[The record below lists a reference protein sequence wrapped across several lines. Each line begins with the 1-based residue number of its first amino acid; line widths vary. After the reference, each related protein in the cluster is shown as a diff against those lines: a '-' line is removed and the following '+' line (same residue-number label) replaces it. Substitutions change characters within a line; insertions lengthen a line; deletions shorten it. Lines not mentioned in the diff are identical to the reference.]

1 MNNWLDKLERKFSR
15 YAIPNLMTYIIILY
29 GRGGIMKNL
38 RKSFFRGNQILF
50 ILTVVFGILGI
61 GISIAFAYLLQR
73 LLDVANTGTIDELKR
88 LILFSLIIFAA
99 LFLVE
104 MLLKRIKAAFLKKA
118 MLQYKKDA
126 FEMITKKG
134 ISSFASETTSS
145 YLSILTN
152 DATYIENNYLVGLI
166 ASIAQL
172 TSFFGAL
179 ALMIYYNWMLTL
191 VVILSCSIPIG
202 LSIIF
207 GKKLQI
213 LEKEISKKNENF
225 MGKVKDLLSGF
236 FIIKS
241 FQAENTAI
249 KLFDNENEELES
261 EKENRKNTEGTI
273 NAISSVLSGALQIAV
288 FVVGA
293 FLAIKGDITV
303 GVVLA
308 FVQLMNN
315 IMEPIQTLPALFA
328 KRKAASG
335 LIDKMEGYARSN
347 EEEVGTLEL
356 KNIYD
361 GIKFEDVSFS
371 YNDDGE
377 LALKDINL
385 NFEKGKSYAVVGE
398 SGSGKSTILRLI
410 MRGYLNY
417 TGDIKLDDKELKD
430 VDSTSLYNLL
440 SIVQQDVFIFNST
453 IKDNITL
460 YKNFDED
467 KINKA
472 IELAGLRKLIANKG
486 IDFNCGENGVNLS
499 GGERQRISIA
509 RSLLK
514 NTEVLLMDEATSALD
529 AETSKA
535 VLDQILSLD
544 ELTRIVITH
553 SLKKEELKK
562 FDKIIVMRNG
572 MVQEK
577 GSYEELVEKKDYFY
591 SLCNIGI

>member
-1 MNNWLDKLERKFSR
+1 
-15 YAIPNLMTYIIILY
+15 
-29 GRGGIMKNL
+29 MKNL

-50 ILTVVFGILGI
+50 ILTIVFGILGI

-73 LLDVANTGTIDELKR
+73 LLDVANTGTIEELKR

-118 MLQYKKDA
+118 MLQYKNDA

-152 DATYIENNYLVGLI
+152 DATYIEDNYLLGLI
-166 ASIAQL
+166 ASIVQL

-179 ALMIYYNWMLTL
+179 ALMIYYNWMMTL

-249 KLFDNENEELES
+249 KLFNNENEELES

-293 FLAIKGDITV
+293 FLAIRGDITV

-335 LIDKMEGYARSN
+335 LIAKMESYAKSN

-356 KNIYD
+356 KKIND

-562 FDKIIVMRNG
+562 FDEIIVMKNG
-572 MVQEK
+572 MVQEI

-591 SLCNIGI
+591 SLCNIGF

>member
-1 MNNWLDKLERKFSR
+1 
-15 YAIPNLMTYIIILY
+15 
-29 GRGGIMKNL
+29 MKNL

-118 MLQYKKDA
+118 MLQYKNDA

-152 DATYIENNYLVGLI
+152 DATYIENNYLLGLI

-179 ALMIYYNWMLTL
+179 ALMIYYNWMMTL

-335 LIDKMEGYARSN
+335 LIDKMEGYAKSN

-356 KNIYD
+356 KNINN

-417 TGDIKLDDKELKD
+417 TGEIKLDEKELKD

-486 IDFNCGENGVNLS
+486 MDFNCGENGVNLS

-562 FDKIIVMRNG
+562 FDEIIVMRNG

-591 SLCNIGI
+591 SLCNIGL

>member
-1 MNNWLDKLERKFSR
+1 MN
-15 YAIPNLMTYIIILY
+15 
-29 GRGGIMKNL
+29 NL

-73 LLDVANTGTIDELKR
+73 LLDVANTGTIDELKK

-152 DATYIENNYLVGLI
+152 DATYIEDNYLVGLI

-179 ALMIYYNWMLTL
+179 ALMIYYNWMMTL

-249 KLFDNENEELES
+249 KLFNDENEELES

-273 NAISSVLSGALQIAV
+273 NAISSVLSGALQIVV

-335 LIDKMEGYARSN
+335 LIDKMEGYAKSN

-356 KNIYD
+356 KNINN

-417 TGDIKLDDKELKD
+417 TGDIKLDEKELKD

-562 FDKIIVMRNG
+562 FDEIIVMRNG

>member
-1 MNNWLDKLERKFSR
+1 
-15 YAIPNLMTYIIILY
+15 
-29 GRGGIMKNL
+29 MKNL
-38 RKSFFRGNQILF
+38 RKSFFRGNKILF
-50 ILTVVFGILGI
+50 ALTIVFGILGI

-118 MLQYKKDA
+118 MLQYKNDA

-152 DATYIENNYLVGLI
+152 DATYIENNYLLGLI

-179 ALMIYYNWMLTL
+179 ALMIYYNWMMTL

-335 LIDKMEGYARSN
+335 LIDKMEGYAKSN

-356 KNIYD
+356 KNINN
-361 GIKFEDVSFS
+361 GIKFEGVSFS

-417 TGDIKLDDKELKD
+417 TGDIKLDEKELKD

-562 FDKIIVMRNG
+562 FDEIIVMRNG

>member
-1 MNNWLDKLERKFSR
+1 
-15 YAIPNLMTYIIILY
+15 
-29 GRGGIMKNL
+29 MKNL
-38 RKSFFRGNQILF
+38 RKSFFRGNKILF
-50 ILTVVFGILGI
+50 ALTIIFGILGI

-73 LLDVANTGTIDELKR
+73 LLDVANTGTIDELKK

-99 LFLVE
+99 LFLVQ

-152 DATYIENNYLVGLI
+152 DATYIEDNYLVGLI

-179 ALMIYYNWMLTL
+179 ALMIYYNWMMTL
-191 VVILSCSIPIG
+191 AVILSCSIPIG

-315 IMEPIQTLPALFA
+315 VMEPIQTLPALFA

-335 LIDKMEGYARSN
+335 LIDKMEGYAKSN
-347 EEEVGTLEL
+347 EEETGSLEVKNIDKGIIFNNVNFSYNNNEILAL
-356 KNIYD
+356 KNINA
-361 GIKFEDVSFS
+361 KF
-371 YNDDGE
+371 N
-377 LALKDINL
+377 N
-385 NFEKGKSYAVVGE
+385 GKSYAIVGE
-398 SGSGKSTILRLI
+398 SGSGKSTILRLL

-417 TGDIKLDDKELKD
+417 DGLIKFDDSDLKD
-430 VDSTSLYNLL
+430 IESTSLYNLL
-440 SIVQQDVFIFNST
+440 SMVQQDVFIFNST

-460 YKNFDED
+460 YKDFDD
-467 KINKA
+467 AKVNKA
-472 IELAGLRKLIANKG
+472 IELSGLKSLIEKKG
-486 IDFNCGENGVNLS
+486 LDFNCGENGVNLS

-514 NTEVLLMDEATSALD
+514 NTKVLLMDEATSALD
-529 AETSKA
+529 AETSKL
-535 VLDQILSLD
+535 VLDQILSLE

-562 FDKIIVMRNG
+562 FDEILVMKNGEIVEQG
-572 MVQEK
+572 T
-577 GSYEELVEKKDYFY
+577 YDELITKKDYFY
-591 SLCNIGI
+591 SLCNIGL

>member
-1 MNNWLDKLERKFSR
+1 MWV
-15 YAIPNLMTYIIILY
+15 
-29 GRGGIMKNL
+29 GGNSMKNL
-38 RKSFFRGNQILF
+38 RKSFFRGNKILF
-50 ILTVVFGILGI
+50 ALTIIFGILGI

-73 LLDVANTGTIDELKR
+73 LLDVANTGTIDELKK

-118 MLQYKKDA
+118 MLQYKNDA

-152 DATYIENNYLVGLI
+152 DATYIEDNYLVGLI

-179 ALMIYYNWMLTL
+179 ALMIYYNWMMTL
-191 VVILSCSIPIG
+191 AVILSCSIPIG

-335 LIDKMEGYARSN
+335 LIDKMEGYAKSN

-356 KNIYD
+356 KNIND

-535 VLDQILSLD
+535 VLDQILLLD

-562 FDKIIVMRNG
+562 FDEIIVMKNG

>member
-1 MNNWLDKLERKFSR
+1 
-15 YAIPNLMTYIIILY
+15 
-29 GRGGIMKNL
+29 MKNL

-118 MLQYKKDA
+118 MLQYKNDA

-152 DATYIENNYLVGLI
+152 DATYIEDNYLVGLI

-179 ALMIYYNWMLTL
+179 ALMIYYNWMMTL

-249 KLFDNENEELES
+249 KLFNNENEELES

-335 LIDKMEGYARSN
+335 LIDKMEGYAKSN

-356 KNIYD
+356 KNINN

-486 IDFNCGENGVNLS
+486 MDFNCGENGVNLS

-562 FDKIIVMRNG
+562 FDEIIVMRNG

-591 SLCNIGI
+591 SLCNIGL

>member
-1 MNNWLDKLERKFSR
+1 
-15 YAIPNLMTYIIILY
+15 
-29 GRGGIMKNL
+29 MKNL
-38 RKSFFRGNQILF
+38 RKSFFRGNKILF
-50 ILTVVFGILGI
+50 ALTIIFGILGI

-118 MLQYKKDA
+118 MLQYKNDA

-179 ALMIYYNWMLTL
+179 ALMIYYNWMMTL
-191 VVILSCSIPIG
+191 AVILSCSIPIG

-335 LIDKMEGYARSN
+335 LIDKMEGYAKSN

-430 VDSTSLYNLL
+430 VDSTSLYNLF

-562 FDKIIVMRNG
+562 FDEIIVMRNG

-577 GSYEELVEKKDYFY
+577 GSYEELVEMKDYFY
-591 SLCNIGI
+591 SLCNIGL

>member
-1 MNNWLDKLERKFSR
+1 
-15 YAIPNLMTYIIILY
+15 
-29 GRGGIMKNL
+29 MKNL
-38 RKSFFRGNQILF
+38 RKSFFRGNKILF
-50 ILTVVFGILGI
+50 ALTIIFGILGI

-118 MLQYKKDA
+118 MLQYKNDA

-152 DATYIENNYLVGLI
+152 DATYIENNYLLGLI

-179 ALMIYYNWMLTL
+179 ALMIYYNWMMTL

-335 LIDKMEGYARSN
+335 LIDKMEGYAKSN

-356 KNIYD
+356 KNINN

-417 TGDIKLDDKELKD
+417 TGDIKLDEKELKD

-562 FDKIIVMRNG
+562 FDEIIVMRNG

>member
-1 MNNWLDKLERKFSR
+1 
-15 YAIPNLMTYIIILY
+15 
-29 GRGGIMKNL
+29 MKNL
-38 RKSFFRGNQILF
+38 RKSFFRGNKILF
-50 ILTVVFGILGI
+50 ALTIIFGILGI

-73 LLDVANTGTIDELKR
+73 LLDVANTGSLDELKR
-88 LILFSLIIFAA
+88 LIIFSLIIFAA
-99 LFLVE
+99 LFIVE

-118 MLQYKKDA
+118 MLQYKNDA
-126 FEMITKKG
+126 FNMITKKG

-152 DATYIENNYLVGLI
+152 DATYIEDNYLVGLI
-166 ASIAQL
+166 ASIVQL

-179 ALMIYYNWMLTL
+179 ALMIYYNWMMTL
-191 VVILSCSIPIG
+191 AVILSCSIPIG

-249 KLFDNENEELES
+249 KLFNNENEELEK

-335 LIDKMEGYARSN
+335 LIDKMEGYAKSN
-347 EEEVGTLEL
+347 EEETGSLEVKNIDEGIIFNNVNFSYNNNDILAL
-356 KNIYD
+356 KNINT
-361 GIKFEDVSFS
+361 KF
-371 YNDDGE
+371 N
-377 LALKDINL
+377 
-385 NFEKGKSYAVVGE
+385 KGKSYAIVGE

-417 TGDIKLDDKELKD
+417 TGEILFDASELKD
-430 VDSTSLYNLL
+430 IDSNSLYKLL
-440 SIVQQDVFIFNST
+440 SIVQQDVFIFNSN

-460 YKNFDED
+460 YKDFDD
-467 KINKA
+467 AKVNKA
-472 IELAGLRKLIANKG
+472 IELSGLKSLIEKKG
-486 IDFNCGENGVNLS
+486 LDFNCGENGVNLS

-514 NTEVLLMDEATSALD
+514 NTKVLLMDEATSALD
-529 AETSKA
+529 AETSKL
-535 VLDQILSLD
+535 VLDQILSLE

-562 FDKIIVMRNG
+562 FDEILVMKNGEIVEQGN
-572 MVQEK
+572 
-577 GSYEELVEKKDYFY
+577 YDELITKKDYFY
-591 SLCNIGI
+591 SLCNIGL

>member
-1 MNNWLDKLERKFSR
+1 
-15 YAIPNLMTYIIILY
+15 
-29 GRGGIMKNL
+29 MKNL

-118 MLQYKKDA
+118 MLQYKNDA

-152 DATYIENNYLVGLI
+152 DATYIENNYLLGLI

-179 ALMIYYNWMLTL
+179 ALMIYYNWMMTL

-335 LIDKMEGYARSN
+335 LIDKMEGYAKSN
-347 EEEVGTLEL
+347 EEEVGTIEL
-356 KNIYD
+356 KNINN

-417 TGDIKLDDKELKD
+417 TGDIKLDEKELKD

-562 FDKIIVMRNG
+562 FDEIIVMRNG

>member
-1 MNNWLDKLERKFSR
+1 
-15 YAIPNLMTYIIILY
+15 
-29 GRGGIMKNL
+29 MKNL

-50 ILTVVFGILGI
+50 ILTIVFGILGI

-88 LILFSLIIFAA
+88 LILFSLIIFVA
-99 LFLVE
+99 LFLVQ

-118 MLQYKKDA
+118 MLQYKKYA

-152 DATYIENNYLVGLI
+152 DATYIEDNYLVGLI
-166 ASIAQL
+166 ASIVQL

-179 ALMIYYNWMLTL
+179 ALMIYYNWVMTL
-191 VVILSCSIPIG
+191 AVILSCSIPIG

-249 KLFDNENEELES
+249 KLFNNENEELES

-288 FVVGA
+288 FVIGA
-293 FLAIKGDITV
+293 FLAIRGDITV

-335 LIDKMEGYARSN
+335 LIDKMEGYAKSN

-356 KNIYD
+356 KKIND

-417 TGDIKLDDKELKD
+417 DGLIKFDNNDLKD
-430 VDSTSLYNLL
+430 IESTSLYNLL
-440 SIVQQDVFIFNST
+440 SMVQQDVFIFNST

-460 YKNFDED
+460 YKDFDD
-467 KINKA
+467 AKVNKA
-472 IELAGLRKLIANKG
+472 IELSGLKSLIEKKG
-486 IDFNCGENGVNLS
+486 LDFNCGENGVNLS

-562 FDKIIVMRNG
+562 FDEIIVMRNG

-591 SLCNIGI
+591 SLCNIGF

>member
-1 MNNWLDKLERKFSR
+1 
-15 YAIPNLMTYIIILY
+15 
-29 GRGGIMKNL
+29 MKNL

-118 MLQYKKDA
+118 MLQYKNDA

-179 ALMIYYNWMLTL
+179 ALMIYYNWMMTL

-335 LIDKMEGYARSN
+335 LIDKMEGYAKSN

-417 TGDIKLDDKELKD
+417 TGDIKLDEKELKD

-562 FDKIIVMRNG
+562 FDEIIVMRNG

-591 SLCNIGI
+591 SLCNIGL

>member
-1 MNNWLDKLERKFSR
+1 
-15 YAIPNLMTYIIILY
+15 
-29 GRGGIMKNL
+29 MKNL
-38 RKSFFRGNQILF
+38 RKSFFRGNKILF
-50 ILTVVFGILGI
+50 TLTIIFGILGI

-118 MLQYKKDA
+118 MLQYKNDA

-152 DATYIENNYLVGLI
+152 DATYIENNYLLGLI

-179 ALMIYYNWMLTL
+179 ALMIYYNWMMTL
-191 VVILSCSIPIG
+191 AVILSCSIPIG

-249 KLFDNENEELES
+249 KLFNNENEELES

-335 LIDKMEGYARSN
+335 LIDKMEGYAKSN

-356 KNIYD
+356 KNINN

-377 LALKDINL
+377 LALKGINL

-417 TGDIKLDDKELKD
+417 TGDIKLDEKELKD

-562 FDKIIVMRNG
+562 FDEIIVMRNG

-591 SLCNIGI
+591 SLCNIGL

>member
-1 MNNWLDKLERKFSR
+1 
-15 YAIPNLMTYIIILY
+15 
-29 GRGGIMKNL
+29 MKNL

-50 ILTVVFGILGI
+50 ILTIVFGILGI

-88 LILFSLIIFAA
+88 LILFSLIIFAS
-99 LFLVE
+99 LFLVQ
-104 MLLKRIKAAFLKKA
+104 MLLKSIKAAFLKKA
-118 MLQYKKDA
+118 MLQYKNDA

-152 DATYIENNYLVGLI
+152 DATYIEDNYLVGLI

-179 ALMIYYNWMLTL
+179 ALMIYYNWMMTL
-191 VVILSCSIPIG
+191 AVILSCSIPIG

-249 KLFDNENEELES
+249 KLFNNENEELES

-288 FVVGA
+288 FVIGA
-293 FLAIKGDITV
+293 FLAIRGDITV

-335 LIDKMEGYARSN
+335 LIDKMEGYAKSN

-356 KNIYD
+356 KNIND

-385 NFEKGKSYAVVGE
+385 SFEKGKSYAVVGE

-562 FDKIIVMRNG
+562 FDEIIVMRNG

-591 SLCNIGI
+591 SLCNIGF

>member
-1 MNNWLDKLERKFSR
+1 
-15 YAIPNLMTYIIILY
+15 
-29 GRGGIMKNL
+29 MKNL
-38 RKSFFRGNQILF
+38 RKSFFRGNKILF
-50 ILTVVFGILGI
+50 ALTIIFGILGI

-118 MLQYKKDA
+118 MLQYKNDA

-152 DATYIENNYLVGLI
+152 DATYIEDNYLVGLI

-179 ALMIYYNWMLTL
+179 ALMIYYNWMMTL
-191 VVILSCSIPIG
+191 AVILSCSIPIG

-249 KLFDNENEELES
+249 KLFNNENEELES

-335 LIDKMEGYARSN
+335 LIDKMEGYAKSN

-356 KNIYD
+356 KNIND

-385 NFEKGKSYAVVGE
+385 SFEKGKSYAVVGE

-417 TGDIKLDDKELKD
+417 TGDIKLDEKELKD

-562 FDKIIVMRNG
+562 FDEIIVMRNG

>member
-1 MNNWLDKLERKFSR
+1 
-15 YAIPNLMTYIIILY
+15 
-29 GRGGIMKNL
+29 MKNL
-38 RKSFFRGNQILF
+38 RKSFFRGNKILF
-50 ILTVVFGILGI
+50 ALTIIFGILGI

-73 LLDVANTGTIDELKR
+73 LLDVANTGTIDELKK

-118 MLQYKKDA
+118 MLQYKNDA

-152 DATYIENNYLVGLI
+152 DATYIEDNYLVGLI

-179 ALMIYYNWMLTL
+179 ALMIYYNWMMTL
-191 VVILSCSIPIG
+191 AVILSCSIPIG

-335 LIDKMEGYARSN
+335 LIDKMEGYAKSN

-356 KNIYD
+356 KNIND

-535 VLDQILSLD
+535 VLDQILLLD

-562 FDKIIVMRNG
+562 FDEIIVMKNG

>member
-1 MNNWLDKLERKFSR
+1 
-15 YAIPNLMTYIIILY
+15 
-29 GRGGIMKNL
+29 MKNL

-118 MLQYKKDA
+118 MLQYKNDA

-152 DATYIENNYLVGLI
+152 DATYIENNYLLGLI

-179 ALMIYYNWMLTL
+179 ALMIYYNWMMTL

-335 LIDKMEGYARSN
+335 LIDKMEGYAKSN

-356 KNIYD
+356 KNINN
-361 GIKFEDVSFS
+361 GIKFEGVSFS

-417 TGDIKLDDKELKD
+417 TGDIKLDEKKLKD

-562 FDKIIVMRNG
+562 FDEIIVMRNG

>member
-1 MNNWLDKLERKFSR
+1 
-15 YAIPNLMTYIIILY
+15 
-29 GRGGIMKNL
+29 MKNL

-50 ILTVVFGILGI
+50 ILTVLFGILGI

-73 LLDVANTGTIDELKR
+73 LLDVANTGTIDELKK

-118 MLQYKKDA
+118 MLQYKNDA

-152 DATYIENNYLVGLI
+152 DATYIEDNYLVGLI

-179 ALMIYYNWMLTL
+179 ALMIYYNWMMTL
-191 VVILSCSIPIG
+191 AVILSCSIPIG

-335 LIDKMEGYARSN
+335 LIDKMEGYAKSN

-356 KNIYD
+356 KNINN

-417 TGDIKLDDKELKD
+417 TGDIKLDEKELKD

-562 FDKIIVMRNG
+562 FDEIIVMRNG

>member
-1 MNNWLDKLERKFSR
+1 
-15 YAIPNLMTYIIILY
+15 
-29 GRGGIMKNL
+29 MKNL
-38 RKSFFRGNQILF
+38 RKSFFRGNKILF
-50 ILTVVFGILGI
+50 ALTIIFGILGI

-73 LLDVANTGTIDELKR
+73 LLDVANTGTIDELKK

-118 MLQYKKDA
+118 MLQYKNDA

-152 DATYIENNYLVGLI
+152 DATYIEDNYLVGLI

-179 ALMIYYNWMLTL
+179 ALMIYYNWMMTL
-191 VVILSCSIPIG
+191 AVILSCSIPIG

-335 LIDKMEGYARSN
+335 LIDKMEGYAKSN

-356 KNIYD
+356 KNIND

-377 LALKDINL
+377 LALKYINL

-535 VLDQILSLD
+535 VLDQILLLD

-562 FDKIIVMRNG
+562 FDEIIVMKNG

>member
-1 MNNWLDKLERKFSR
+1 
-15 YAIPNLMTYIIILY
+15 
-29 GRGGIMKNL
+29 MKNL
-38 RKSFFRGNQILF
+38 RKSFFRGNKILF
-50 ILTVVFGILGI
+50 ALTIVFGILGI

-335 LIDKMEGYARSN
+335 LIDKMEGYAKSN

-356 KNIYD
+356 KNINN
-361 GIKFEDVSFS
+361 GIKFEGVSFS

-417 TGDIKLDDKELKD
+417 TGDIKLDEKELKD

-562 FDKIIVMRNG
+562 FDEIIVMRNG

>member
-1 MNNWLDKLERKFSR
+1 
-15 YAIPNLMTYIIILY
+15 
-29 GRGGIMKNL
+29 MKNL
-38 RKSFFRGNQILF
+38 RKSFFRGNKILF
-50 ILTVVFGILGI
+50 ALTIIFGILGI
-61 GISIAFAYLLQR
+61 GISIVFAYLLQR
-73 LLDVANTGTIDELKR
+73 LLDVANTGTIDELKK
-88 LILFSLIIFAA
+88 LNLFSLIIFAA

-118 MLQYKKDA
+118 MLQYKNDA

-152 DATYIENNYLVGLI
+152 DATYIEDNYLVGLI

-179 ALMIYYNWMLTL
+179 ALMIYYNWMMTL
-191 VVILSCSIPIG
+191 AVILSCSIPIG

-335 LIDKMEGYARSN
+335 LIDKMEGYAKSN

-356 KNIYD
+356 KNIND

-535 VLDQILSLD
+535 VLDQILLLD

-562 FDKIIVMRNG
+562 FDEIIVMKNG

>member
-1 MNNWLDKLERKFSR
+1 MISLTYKHFSIVLNIFIQGGLTMND
-15 YAIPNLMTYIIILY
+15 
-29 GRGGIMKNL
+29 L
-38 RKSFFRGNQILF
+38 RKSFFRNNKLLYLLSLALSVASMIILIF
-50 ILTVVFGILGI
+50 
-61 GISIAFAYLLQR
+61 FAYVAQR
-73 LLDVANTGTIDELKR
+73 LLDVANKGSLEELKSV
-88 LILFSLIIFAA
+88 ILFMFTLIAA
-99 LFLVE
+99 LLIVE
-104 MLLKRIKAAFLKKA
+104 LLAKFIKAAFFRKA
-118 MLQYKKDA
+118 MYQYKNDA
-126 FEMITKKG
+126 FSMITKKG

-152 DATYIENNYLVGLI
+152 DATYIEDNYLVGLI

-179 ALMIYYNWMLTL
+179 ALMIYYNWMMTL
-191 VVILSCSIPIG
+191 AVILSCSIPIG

-249 KLFDNENEELES
+249 KLFNNENEELES

-335 LIDKMEGYARSN
+335 LIDKMEGYAKSN
-347 EEEVGTLEL
+347 EEETGSLEVKNIDKGIIFNNVNFSYNNNEILAL
-356 KNIYD
+356 KNINA
-361 GIKFEDVSFS
+361 KF
-371 YNDDGE
+371 N
-377 LALKDINL
+377 
-385 NFEKGKSYAVVGE
+385 KGKSYAIVGE
-398 SGSGKSTILRLI
+398 SGSGKSTILRLL

-417 TGDIKLDDKELKD
+417 DGLIKFDDNDLKD
-430 VDSTSLYNLL
+430 IESTSLYNLL
-440 SIVQQDVFIFNST
+440 SMVQQDVFIFNST

-460 YKNFDED
+460 YKDFDD
-467 KINKA
+467 AKVNRA
-472 IELAGLRKLIANKG
+472 IELSGLKSLIEKKG
-486 IDFNCGENGVNLS
+486 LDFNCGENGVNLS

-514 NTEVLLMDEATSALD
+514 NTKVLLMDEATSALD
-529 AETSKA
+529 AETSKL
-535 VLDQILSLD
+535 VLDQILSLE

-562 FDKIIVMRNG
+562 FDEILVMKNGEIVEQG
-572 MVQEK
+572 T
-577 GSYEELVEKKDYFY
+577 YDELITKKDYFY
-591 SLCNIGI
+591 SLCNIGL

>member
-1 MNNWLDKLERKFSR
+1 
-15 YAIPNLMTYIIILY
+15 
-29 GRGGIMKNL
+29 MKNL

-88 LILFSLIIFAA
+88 LILFSLIIFSA
-99 LFLVE
+99 LFLVQ

-126 FEMITKKG
+126 FETITKKG

-152 DATYIENNYLVGLI
+152 DATYIEDNYLVGLI

-172 TSFFGAL
+172 ASFFGAL
-179 ALMIYYNWMLTL
+179 ALMIYYNWMMTL
-191 VVILSCSIPIG
+191 AVILSCSIPIG

-225 MGKVKDLLSGF
+225 MEKVKDLLSGF

-335 LIDKMEGYARSN
+335 LIDKMEGYAKSN

-356 KNIYD
+356 KNIND

-430 VDSTSLYNLL
+430 VDSKSLYNLL

-460 YKNFDED
+460 YKNFDEN

-562 FDKIIVMRNG
+562 FDEIIVMRNG

-591 SLCNIGI
+591 SLCNIGF

>member
-1 MNNWLDKLERKFSR
+1 
-15 YAIPNLMTYIIILY
+15 
-29 GRGGIMKNL
+29 MKNL

-50 ILTVVFGILGI
+50 ILTIVFGILGI

-152 DATYIENNYLVGLI
+152 DATYIEDNYLVGLI

-179 ALMIYYNWMLTL
+179 ALMIYYNWMMTL
-191 VVILSCSIPIG
+191 AVILSCSIPIG

-335 LIDKMEGYARSN
+335 LIDKMEGYAKSN

-562 FDKIIVMRNG
+562 FDEIIVMRNG

-591 SLCNIGI
+591 SLCNIGL

>member
-1 MNNWLDKLERKFSR
+1 
-15 YAIPNLMTYIIILY
+15 
-29 GRGGIMKNL
+29 MKNL

-249 KLFDNENEELES
+249 KLFNNENEELES

-562 FDKIIVMRNG
+562 FDEIIVMRNG

>member
-1 MNNWLDKLERKFSR
+1 
-15 YAIPNLMTYIIILY
+15 
-29 GRGGIMKNL
+29 
-38 RKSFFRGNQILF
+38 
-50 ILTVVFGILGI
+50 
-61 GISIAFAYLLQR
+61 
-73 LLDVANTGTIDELKR
+73 
-88 LILFSLIIFAA
+88 
-99 LFLVE
+99 
-104 MLLKRIKAAFLKKA
+104 
-118 MLQYKKDA
+118 
-126 FEMITKKG
+126 MITKKG

-152 DATYIENNYLVGLI
+152 DATYIEDNYLVGLI
-166 ASIAQL
+166 ASIVQL

-179 ALMIYYNWMLTL
+179 ALMIYYNWMMTL
-191 VVILSCSIPIG
+191 AVILSCSIPIG

-241 FQAENTAI
+241 FQAESTAI

-335 LIDKMEGYARSN
+335 LIDKMEGYAKSN
-347 EEEVGTLEL
+347 EEETGSLEVKNIDEGIIFNNVNFSYNNNDILAL
-356 KNIYD
+356 KNINM
-361 GIKFEDVSFS
+361 KF
-371 YNDDGE
+371 N
-377 LALKDINL
+377 
-385 NFEKGKSYAVVGE
+385 KGMSYAIVGE

-417 TGDIKLDDKELKD
+417 TGEILFDASELKD
-430 VDSTSLYNLL
+430 IDSNSLYKLL
-440 SIVQQDVFIFNST
+440 SIVQQDVFIFNSN

-460 YKNFDED
+460 YKDFDD
-467 KINKA
+467 AKVNKA
-472 IELAGLRKLIANKG
+472 IELSGLKSLIEKKG
-486 IDFNCGENGVNLS
+486 LDFNCGENGVNLS

-514 NTEVLLMDEATSALD
+514 NTKVLLMDEATSALD
-529 AETSKA
+529 AETSKL
-535 VLDQILSLD
+535 VLDQILSLE

-562 FDKIIVMRNG
+562 FDEILVMKNGEIVEQG
-572 MVQEK
+572 T
-577 GSYEELVEKKDYFY
+577 YDELITKKDYFY
-591 SLCNIGI
+591 SLCNIGL

>member
-1 MNNWLDKLERKFSR
+1 
-15 YAIPNLMTYIIILY
+15 
-29 GRGGIMKNL
+29 MKNL

-562 FDKIIVMRNG
+562 FDEIIVMRNG

>member
-1 MNNWLDKLERKFSR
+1 
-15 YAIPNLMTYIIILY
+15 
-29 GRGGIMKNL
+29 MKNL

-50 ILTVVFGILGI
+50 ILTIVFGILGI

-73 LLDVANTGTIDELKR
+73 LLDVANTGSLDELKR
-88 LILFSLIIFAA
+88 LIIFSLIIFAA
-99 LFLVE
+99 LFIVE

-118 MLQYKKDA
+118 MLQYKNDA
-126 FEMITKKG
+126 FNMITKKG

-152 DATYIENNYLVGLI
+152 DATYIEDNYLVGLI

-179 ALMIYYNWMLTL
+179 ALMIYYNWMMTL

-249 KLFDNENEELES
+249 KLFNNENEELES

-335 LIDKMEGYARSN
+335 LIDKMEGYAKSN

-356 KNIYD
+356 KNINN

-562 FDKIIVMRNG
+562 FDEIIVMRNG

-591 SLCNIGI
+591 SLCNIGF

>member
-1 MNNWLDKLERKFSR
+1 
-15 YAIPNLMTYIIILY
+15 
-29 GRGGIMKNL
+29 MKNL

-562 FDKIIVMRNG
+562 FDEIIVMRNG

-591 SLCNIGI
+591 SLCNIGL